1 MNELLERARQD
12 LDRHSSS
19 AAPTAHEIRR
29 RAVRRRSRRTAVSG
43 IGATVLLVGGLVVLT
58 NSRSTPERS
67 DAALPA
73 PGAAG
78 ASPEGAT
85 SPVSA
90 FTGLWAVPASLPE
103 GFVVLSAHEL
113 STQRTV
119 LYIEESTGA
128 TIDVTVSSEPM
139 PTTDGEALEIGGEN
153 WQVERSEESTSIRSF
168 DFNQQL
174 SVTGTSA
181 VTIDALQRVA
191 EQLQPTDATML
202 GVEVDSLEE
211 SDGSIIAGPDSK
223 TTPLD
228 WNALPVVDALRST
241 PSEFVVETL
250 EWDAASIKVTPTDDG
265 TSAVVAS
272 DPKSGTSLRI
282 ETAPTDPGF
291 ITAVGPVTNWQVDAT
306 VAGKTLTVQTFAVPA
321 AGAASTAT
329 VIVATTDGES
339 RFELQAE
346 TNGTLEAI
354 ELVGAV
360 TKADASVDVLIVYR
374 DAAGT
379 TTGALTWTS
388 APS

>member
-1 MNELLERARQD
+1 MNELLERARED
-12 LDRHSSS
+12 LDRHSNS
-19 AAPTAHEIRR
+19 AAPPAHEIRR

-43 IGATVLLVGGLVVLT
+43 IGATVLLVGGLVVMT

-67 DAALPA
+67 DVGLPV

-78 ASPEGAT
+78 ASPEGA
-85 SPVSA
+85 SFPASA
-90 FTGLWAVPASLPE
+90 FTGVWAVPTSLPE

-128 TIDVTVSSEPM
+128 TIDITVSSEPM
-139 PTTDGEALEIGGEN
+139 PTTDGEALAIGGVN
-153 WQVERSEESTSIRSF
+153 WQVERSDESTSIRSF
-168 DFNQQL
+168 DLDQQL
-174 SVTGTSA
+174 SVTGTAS
-181 VTIDALQRVA
+181 VTIDVLRRVA
-191 EQLQPTDATML
+191 ETLQPTDATML

-211 SDGSIIAGPDSK
+211 SDGSIMAGPDSK

-241 PSEFVVETL
+241 PLEFVVETL
-250 EWDAASIKVTPTDDG
+250 EWDAASIEVIPTDDG
-265 TSAVVAS
+265 TDAVIAS

-306 VAGKTLTVQTFAVPA
+306 VTGTTLTVQTFDVPA
-321 AGAASTAT
+321 ANAASTAT
-329 VIVATTDGES
+329 VIVATADDEN

-354 ELVGAV
+354 ELVDAV
-360 TKADASVDVLIVYR
+360 ATPDASVDVLIIYR

-379 TTGALTWTS
+379 TTGALTWTA